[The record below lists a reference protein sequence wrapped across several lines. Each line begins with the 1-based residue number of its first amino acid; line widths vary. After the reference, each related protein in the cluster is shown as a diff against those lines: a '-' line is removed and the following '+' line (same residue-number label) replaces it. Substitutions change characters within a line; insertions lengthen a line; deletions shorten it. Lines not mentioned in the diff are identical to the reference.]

1 MPFLPSQAG
10 ERTVVMEETS
20 RVLLE
25 QLYRAGVAGA
35 DPEGAV
41 RRALNEEGLDWPLPN
56 PAPRTT
62 QESGFDPPKLA
73 RESDLRVNTP
83 GAPAR
88 APLDAGKLYV
98 IALGKAAH
106 AMSRALI
113 DWLYERGTEP
123 AGGVIVAPEDAPSPH
138 STIEVVVGD
147 HPVPA
152 GRSLRAA
159 ESVARVCDR
168 VAAGD
173 VVYVLLSGGTSSLVA
188 APVKGVTGDEL
199 QQLFDLLLGSGL
211 DIGEMNALRRRLL
224 RWGGGRLAAA
234 LAPARVECLIASD
247 VIGDDPATIASGP
260 CAPDPSTAVDLL
272 GLMRRHRLSG
282 AMPGAVLRYLERVRD
297 GRIAETPKP
306 GLSLFG
312 RVRQHV
318 VLGNR
323 DAVRAAARA
332 AQAQGIMVEMVD
344 APLRGDAA
352 ECGAAI
358 ARALVERGWGE
369 GAVDRPVLRLWGGET
384 TVSLGGGIGARDVR
398 SHAPLGGRCQELS
411 LAAARELAAF
421 GSPGRGIAVLAAGTD
436 GRDGPTD
443 AAGAVVDAS
452 TWEAIRRSRRDP
464 ERDLE
469 SHASYDALD
478 AAGALLRTGL
488 TGTNVNDLVLGLI
501 APDA

>member
-1 MPFLPSQAG
+1 M
-10 ERTVVMEETS
+10 VVMDEAS

-25 QLYRAGVAGA
+25 QFYRAGVAGA
-35 DPEGAV
+35 DPERAV
-41 RRALNEEGLDWPLPN
+41 RRALNDESLEWPLPT
-56 PAPRTT
+56 PVPRAAPERAADSPSPSK
-62 QESGFDPPKLA
+62 EA
-73 RESDLRVNTP
+73 DLRVNTP
-83 GAPAR
+83 GAPTR
-88 APLDAGKLYV
+88 APMDAGNLYV

-106 AMSRALI
+106 AMSRALV

-123 AGGVIVAPEDAPSPH
+123 AGGIIVAPEDEPSPH
-138 STIEVVVGD
+138 STIEVLVGD
-147 HPVPA
+147 HPLPSD
-152 GRSLRAA
+152 RSTRAA

-188 APVKGVTGDEL
+188 APVKGVTSDEL
-199 QQLFDLLLGSGL
+199 QQLFDLLLSSGL

-260 CAPDPSTAVDLL
+260 CAPDPSTASDLL
-272 GLMRRHRLSG
+272 GLARRHRISG
-282 AMPGAVLRYLERVRD
+282 SMPPAVLRYLERVRD

-318 VLGNR
+318 ILGNK
-323 DAVRAAARA
+323 DAVRAAAHA
-332 AQAQGIMVEMVD
+332 AESHGFMVEMVD
-344 APLRGDAA
+344 TPLTGDAA
-352 ECGAAI
+352 ACGAAI

-369 GAVDRPVLRLWGGET
+369 AAVERPVLRLWGGET
-384 TVSLGGGIGARDVR
+384 TVSLGGGIGSRDVR
-398 SHAPLGGRCQELS
+398 GLGPRGGRCQELS

-421 GSPGRGIAVLAAGTD
+421 GSPGRGIALLAAGTD

-443 AAGAVVDAS
+443 AAGAVVDAT

-464 ERDLE
+464 DRDLQA
-469 SHASYDALD
+469 HASYDALD

-501 APDA
+501 EPDA